1 MSDGLDANVRILV
14 VEDDPHVRQM
24 LGLLLGAR
32 WRVEMADGGEAARDM
47 ALASPPDLVISDV
60 RMPGIDGIE
69 LLRALRAAPATHDVP
84 VILVS
89 ARAGERE
96 TIAGLEAGAD
106 DFLIKPFSGRELMVR
121 VQARLDMIDM
131 RRRTTRQDEALAA
144 LQRHSEWTEKL
155 LDSLPVPLWLLEP
168 ASHRVLFSNHA
179 ARRMTV
185 DPSAHGDGLCE
196 RLALALP
203 DDEGGG
209 ALDVRDLMPASEG
222 DRIRGRRVVSMTSE
236 GSVYLLADAAR
247 LPALHEHPAVAVLS
261 LRDVTE
267 LQRKEDL
274 LRSALHV
281 RDEFLSVA
289 SHELR
294 TPITTLS
301 LQTESAFRGMT
312 AAHADGTGTEE
323 RILRKLTT
331 IRRQIVRLEQ
341 LVEALLDVSRLME
354 GRLHL
359 SPEEVDLG
367 VLATDIVESLSD
379 AAAHA
384 GSTINLHCASGV
396 VGRWDRLRIGQV
408 ITNLISNAIKFGRG
422 HPIDVDVD
430 VDAETNGQR
439 AARVRVQDAGIGIPP
454 EQRKRIFDRFERAPA
469 ERHYPGLGLGL
480 WIAKQIVD
488 ASSGTIT
495 VDSEV
500 GVGSTFTV
508 RLPRSA

>member
-1 MSDGLDANVRILV
+1 MTDGPDVNVRILV

-24 LGLLLGAR
+24 LALLLGAR
-32 WRVEMADGGEAARDM
+32 WRVELADGGEAARDM

-106 DFLIKPFSGRELMVR
+106 DFLIKPFSGRELMMR
-121 VQARLDMIDM
+121 VQARMDIIEM

-155 LDSLPVPLWLLEP
+155 LDSLPVPLWLLDP
-168 ASHRVLFSNHA
+168 GSHRVLFANHA

-185 DPSAHGDGLCE
+185 DPSARDGKLGD
-196 RLALALP
+196 RLALSRP
-203 DDEGGG
+203 DDDGGG
-209 ALDVRDLMPASEG
+209 PLDVGDLMPAEEETHMS
-222 DRIRGRRVVSMTSE
+222 GRRVVSMTSE
-236 GSVYLLADAAR
+236 GSVWLLADAAR
-247 LPALHEHPAVAVLS
+247 LPALHDHPAVAVLS

-267 LQRKEDL
+267 LSRKEDL

-301 LQTESAFRGMT
+301 LQTESAFRALA
-312 AAHADGTGTEE
+312 AAHSNGAGSEE
-323 RILRKLTT
+323 RLLHRLGT

-354 GRLHL
+354 GRMQLT
-359 SPEEVDLG
+359 PEEVDLG
-367 VLATDIVESLSD
+367 AVATDTIEALSD
-379 AAAHA
+379 TATHA
-384 GSTINLHCASGV
+384 GSSINLRCAAGV
-396 VGRWDRLRIGQV
+396 TGRWDRLRIGQV
-408 ITNLISNAIKFGRG
+408 ITNLVSNAIKFGGG

-430 VDAETNGQR
+430 VDAER
-439 AARVRVQDAGIGIPP
+439 AACLRVHDGGIGIPA
-454 EQRKRIFDRFERAPA
+454 EQRTRIFDRFERAPA

-488 ASSGTIT
+488 ASKGTIS
-495 VDSEV
+495 VESEV

>member
-1 MSDGLDANVRILV
+1 MSDAPDANVRILV

-24 LGLLLGAR
+24 LALLLGAR
-32 WRVEMADGGEAARDM
+32 WRVELADGGVSARDM

-60 RMPGIDGIE
+60 RMPGIDGID
-69 LLRALRAAPATHDVP
+69 LLRALRAAPTTHDVP

-121 VQARLDMIDM
+121 VQARLDVIEM
-131 RRRTTRQDEALAA
+131 RRRSTRQDEALAA

-168 ASHRVLFSNHA
+168 ESHRVLFANDA

-185 DPSAHGDGLCE
+185 EPSARGDGLCE
-196 RLALALP
+196 RLALSRP
-203 DDEGGG
+203 EEEGGG
-209 ALDVRDLMPASEG
+209 ALDVTDLMPSREEEP
-222 DRIRGRRVVSMTSE
+222 IRGRRVVSMTSE
-236 GSVYLLADAAR
+236 GSVWLLADAAR
-247 LPALHEHPAVAVLS
+247 LPALHDHPPVAVLS

-267 LQRKEDL
+267 LVRKEDL

-312 AAHADGTGTEE
+312 AAHADGAGTEE
-323 RILRKLTT
+323 RTMRKLLT

-354 GRLHL
+354 GRLQL

-367 VLATDIVESLSD
+367 ALATDTVESL
-379 AAAHA
+379 AETALHA
-384 GSTINLHCASGV
+384 GSALNLHCASDV

-408 ITNLISNAIKFGRG
+408 ITNLVSNAIKFGRA

-430 VDAETNGQR
+430 VETNGDR
-439 AARVRVQDAGIGIPP
+439 AARLRVRDSGIGIPP

-488 ASSGTIT
+488 ASNGTIT

-508 RLPRSA
+508 RLPRSS

>member
-1 MSDGLDANVRILV
+1 MSEGPDANVRILV

-24 LGLLLGAR
+24 LALLLGAR

-121 VQARLDMIDM
+121 VQARLDVIDM
-131 RRRTTRQDEALAA
+131 RRRTTRQDEALAS

-168 ASHRVLFSNHA
+168 ASHRVLFANHA

-185 DPSAHGDGLCE
+185 DPSARSGGLGE
-196 RLALALP
+196 RLALSRP

-209 ALDVRDLMPASEG
+209 AVDVGDLMPADEEA
-222 DRIRGRRVVSMTSE
+222 RVRGRRVVSMTSE
-236 GSVYLLADAAR
+236 GSVWLLADAAR
-247 LPALHEHPAVAVLS
+247 LPALHDHPAVAVLS

-267 LQRKEDL
+267 LVRKEDL

-301 LQTESAFRGMT
+301 LQTESAFRSLT
-312 AAHADGTGTEE
+312 AAHADGADQ
-323 RILRKLTT
+323 
-331 IRRQIVRLEQ
+331 RRTDR
-341 LVEALLDVSRLME
+341 APAD
-354 GRLHL
+354 HD
-359 SPEEVDLG
+359 SPPD
-367 VLATDIVESLSD
+367 
-379 AAAHA
+379 
-384 GSTINLHCASGV
+384 
-396 VGRWDRLRIGQV
+396 
-408 ITNLISNAIKFGRG
+408 
-422 HPIDVDVD
+422 
-430 VDAETNGQR
+430 R
-439 AARVRVQDAGIGIPP
+439 AARAARRGAARRLAPDGGAAAPQPGRSRSGRGRDRHRRVAVGDGVARGRGRSTCIARPASLAAGI
-454 EQRKRIFDRFERAPA
+454 AC
-469 ERHYPGLGLGL
+469 
-480 WIAKQIVD
+480 
-488 ASSGTIT
+488 ASA
-495 VDSEV
+495 
-500 GVGSTFTV
+500 
-508 RLPRSA
+508 R

>member
-1 MSDGLDANVRILV
+1 
-14 VEDDPHVRQM
+14 
-24 LGLLLGAR
+24 
-32 WRVEMADGGEAARDM
+32 
-47 ALASPPDLVISDV
+47 
-60 RMPGIDGIE
+60 
-69 LLRALRAAPATHDVP
+69 
-84 VILVS
+84 
-89 ARAGERE
+89 
-96 TIAGLEAGAD
+96 
-106 DFLIKPFSGRELMVR
+106 
-121 VQARLDMIDM
+121 M
-131 RRRTTRQDEALAA
+131 R
-144 LQRHSEWTEKL
+144 
-155 LDSLPVPLWLLEP
+155 
-168 ASHRVLFSNHA
+168 
-179 ARRMTV
+179 
-185 DPSAHGDGLCE
+185 
-196 RLALALP
+196 
-203 DDEGGG
+203 
-209 ALDVRDLMPASEG
+209 LDVRDLMPASEG

-301 LQTESAFRGMT
+301 LQTESAFRGMS
-312 AAHADGTGTEE
+312 AAHADGPATEE

-367 VLATDIVESLSD
+367 ALATDIVESLSD

-396 VGRWDRLRIGQV
+396 IGRW
-408 ITNLISNAIKFGRG
+408 TACAS
-422 HPIDVDVD
+422 
-430 VDAETNGQR
+430 
-439 AARVRVQDAGIGIPP
+439 AR
-454 EQRKRIFDRFERAPA
+454 
-469 ERHYPGLGLGL
+469 
-480 WIAKQIVD
+480 
-488 ASSGTIT
+488 
-495 VDSEV
+495 
-500 GVGSTFTV
+500 
-508 RLPRSA
+508 